1 MLTLTA
7 IPLFHMIGQGIRWV
21 TILCQLA
28 LALPVGIVFGAIS
41 ATNVELMP
49 RDIRCTGLAFSY
61 NLSVGIFGG
70 ITPMVVTWLTA
81 YLQNPSAPGYWV
93 AAAAA
98 ISTVTLLFTVK
109 ETNMQ
114 PL

>member
-1 MLTLTA
+1 MLALTA

-28 LALPVGIVFGAIS
+28 LAVPVGIVSGAMA

-61 NLSVGIFGG
+61 NLSVGVFGG
-70 ITPMVVTWLTA
+70 LTPMVITWLTA
-81 YLQNPSAPGYWV
+81 YLNNPSAPGYWL
-93 AAAAA
+93 AGACL
-98 ISTVTLLFTVK
+98 ISLLTLLFSVT
-109 ETNMQ
+109 ETYRK